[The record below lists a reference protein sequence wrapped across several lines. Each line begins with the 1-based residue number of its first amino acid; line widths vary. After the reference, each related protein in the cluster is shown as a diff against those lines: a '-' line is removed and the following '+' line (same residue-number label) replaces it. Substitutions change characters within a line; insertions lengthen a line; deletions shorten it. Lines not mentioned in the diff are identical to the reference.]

1 MNTIEQTE
9 RLKNLSPAKRAL
21 LMKSL
26 QKNAIQSQETQ
37 TIPRRERQ
45 SGIPLS
51 FAQQRLWLIDRLES
65 GTVAYNVP
73 FAVRLKGSLNPAA
86 FERSINE
93 VIKRHEALRT
103 TFTLE
108 GDQPIQIVAP
118 HASLKM
124 SARAK
129 IDFQG

>member
-1 MNTIEQTE
+1 MMNTIEQTE

-26 QKNAIQSQETQ
+26 QKNAPGQPTQ

-65 GTVAYNVP
+65 GTIAYNVP
-73 FAVRLKGSLNPAA
+73 FAVRLKGQLDVAA
-86 FERSINE
+86 FERSINKVVE
-93 VIKRHEALRT
+93 RHEALRT
-103 TFTLE
+103 TFVLE
-108 GDQPIQIVAP
+108 GDQPIQIIAP
-118 HASLKM
+118 HA
-124 SARAK
+124 
-129 IDFQG
+129 